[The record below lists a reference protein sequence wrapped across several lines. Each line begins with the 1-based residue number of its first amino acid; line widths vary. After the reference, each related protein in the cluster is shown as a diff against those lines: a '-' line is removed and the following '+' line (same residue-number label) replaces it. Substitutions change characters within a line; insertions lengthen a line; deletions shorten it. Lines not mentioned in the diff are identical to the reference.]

1 MDNNVEDN
9 KIMDSWEERAE
20 NRSAD
25 ISSALDIIEFILSND
40 TQENANI
47 ENRIGTGE
55 VDLSATIPYTKFQT
69 TEPYKKD
76 SRSSD
81 KNRWSRTSH
90 KYTTKTESG
99 DVDQEVVQ
107 RRDRRGSSTD
117 NRIEIMGIGRLPG
130 SIADLEHG
138 SQIQEN
144 TDHDEVREVDKDPL
158 EREIRQLEDVPI
170 KISGGDTIPSAE
182 QGGDNNDGGSLE
194 FVSAPYSRGA
204 DVITTATPS
213 DEEELLAKNTRQR
226 KNPSEYQQDNQEI
239 KKGKREEKKWSKG
252 ERREGQQ
259 RREEGEK
266 RERGEKT
273 ETGRGIEPMPPLA
286 IQSPQIG
293 ASRENQTVS
302 ESQTRRTD
310 PTKTTSGNQRERPTP
325 LDPCTKGQHTQ
336 AHRSSHGA
344 QRSTGDQSRTPRP
357 KASTQGSQT
366 ESRKKSGE
374 EKKNTEEST
383 QYTEKAITLLQS
395 LGVIQSAAKLDLY
408 QDKRIVYAANVLNNV
423 DIASKIDFLAGLM
436 IGVSIDNDSK
446 LNQIQN
452 EIMDLK
458 NELKRVDESH
468 RRLIENQKEQLSLII
483 SLISNLKIITER
495 GGRKDQ
501 AELSDR
507 MPMVRT
513 KTKEEKAKKVRFDP
527 LMESQG
533 DDRNIPDLYRN
544 TEKIPENDQQIRS
557 DIHLSNNDSNATRL
571 VPKRTNNTMRSLAI
585 IINNSNLSAT
595 SKQSYINEL
604 KLCKSD
610 EEVSELMELFNEDIN
625 SQ

>member
-1 MDNNVEDN
+1 MDNNAEDN

-25 ISSALDIIEFILSND
+25 ISSALDIIEFILNND

-47 ENRIGTGE
+47 ENRIETGE

-76 SRSSD
+76 SRSTD

-117 NRIEIMGIGRLPG
+117 NRIEIMGIGRLPRG
-130 SIADLEHG
+130 IADPEHG

-144 TDHDEVREVDKDPL
+144 TDHDEVRKVDKDPL

-182 QGGDNNDGGSLE
+182 QGGDSNDGGSLE

-204 DVITTATPS
+204 DVITIATPS

-226 KNPSEYQQDNQEI
+226 KNPPEYQQDNQEI

-266 RERGEKT
+266 REREEKI
-273 ETGRGIEPMPPLA
+273 ETGRGIDPVPPLA

-302 ESQTRRTD
+302 ESQTKRTD
-310 PTKTTSGNQRERPTP
+310 PTKTTGGNQRERPTP

-336 AHRSSHGA
+336 AHRLSHGA
-344 QRSTGDQSRTPRP
+344 QRSTGDQSGTFRP
-357 KASTQGSQT
+357 KVSTQESQV

-436 IGVSIDNDSK
+436 IGVSIDNDNK

-458 NELKRVDESH
+458 NDLKRVDESH

-501 AELSDR
+501 TELSDR

-544 TEKIPENDQQIRS
+544 TEKAPENDQQIRS